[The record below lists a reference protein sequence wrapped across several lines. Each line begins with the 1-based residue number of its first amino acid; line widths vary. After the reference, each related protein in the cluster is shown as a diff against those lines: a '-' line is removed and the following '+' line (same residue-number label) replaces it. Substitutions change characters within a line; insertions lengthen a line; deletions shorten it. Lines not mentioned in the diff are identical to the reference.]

1 MSHVWLSPSV
11 LSLTEPLVKHQPS
24 PSTQGMEKPGKG
36 TLTEL
41 TLEPIGLPNLVDSDH
56 WGAANFLEDVGQD
69 LLFFCPE
76 IMQGGKKI
84 KSQIKAI
91 VV

>member
-1 MSHVWLSPSV
+1 M
-11 LSLTEPLVKHQPS
+11 Q
-24 PSTQGMEKPGKG
+24 KPAGKG

-41 TLEPIGLPNLVDSDH
+41 TLEPIGLPNLVDLHH

-76 IMQGGKKI
+76 IMQEKQRKK
-84 KSQIKAI
+84 SNQNYCCAT
-91 VV
+91 